1 MASVDTKD
9 YTKSC
14 QESIDFVNIKE
25 LDNLKTVVVVGGG
38 ITGLCTMHY
47 LQKQKKEKNLDI
59 KLILIEKNEYLGGKI
74 HSEYN
79 QGFIMETGADSI
91 VARHKSVMPL
101 VQELG
106 LENDLVYNG
115 TGISYIYTNNT
126 LHAIP
131 ADSVFGIPTSIESL
145 NKSTL
150 VSEKGKKEALKDL
163 ELPNDHFTKDSS
175 IGDFLEYFL
184 GKELVEKQIA
194 PVLSGVY
201 SGDLYK
207 LTMASTLPYLLDY
220 KEQYGSIIKGFGAN
234 REQFQNAADKKFIS
248 FKSGLSKLIDRLE
261 ETLTDVEFV
270 KGVAT
275 TNVVKKDDQ
284 YICSFDRHEDIVADF
299 VVLSTPHAVTSN
311 ILKDKEVDEELN
323 TIHNASIIAIY
334 VGFNIPDQKLPADGT
349 GYIVSKNSDVK
360 CNACTW
366 TSRKWKHT
374 SKSGNLLI
382 RMFYKSS
389 NPIFNE
395 MKDLNKEELTAIA
408 LEDIKKS
415 LKLDGKPAVVNVTKW
430 NDLMPVYG
438 MGHAE
443 TVKTL
448 NEQLEEKYSNV
459 ILAGCSYYGVGIGN
473 CIKNGQDTA
482 DKIIKS
488 I

>member
-1 MASVDTKD
+1 MS
-9 YTKSC
+9 
-14 QESIDFVNIKE
+14 
-25 LDNLKTVVVVGGG
+25 NLKTVVVIGGG

-47 LQKQKKEKNLDI
+47 LQKQKNEKNLDI
-59 KLILIEKNEYLGGKI
+59 QLVLVEKNEFLGGKI
-74 HSEYN
+74 HSAYDS
-79 QGFIMETGADSI
+79 GFTLETGADSI

-106 LENDLVYNG
+106 LEDDLVYNG

-131 ADSVFGIPTSIESL
+131 VDSVFGIPTSIESL
-145 NKSTL
+145 NSSTL
-150 VSEKGKKEALKDL
+150 VSSQGKQEALKDL
-163 ELPNDHFTKDSS
+163 DLPNDHFTKESS

-234 REQFQNAADKKFIS
+234 RKQFQKSADKKFIS
-248 FKSGLSKLIDRLE
+248 FRNGLSQLIDRLE
-261 ETLTDVEFV
+261 ETLTDVEII

-275 TNVVKKDDQ
+275 TNVAKQGDHF
-284 YICSFDRHEDIVADF
+284 ICSFDNHEDITADF

-311 ILKDKEVDEELN
+311 ILEDEAVEKELN
-323 TIHNASIIAIY
+323 TIHNASIITIY
-334 VGFNIPDQKLPADGT
+334 VGFNIPDDNLPADGT
-349 GYIVSKNSDVK
+349 GYIVSENSDVI

-374 SKSGNLLI
+374 SKSGNLLV
-382 RMFYKSS
+382 RMFYKNT
-389 NPIFNE
+389 NPLFNKLQKLSE
-395 MKDLNKEELTAIA
+395 EELTAIA
-408 LEDIKKS
+408 LDDIKKS
-415 LKLDGKPAVVNVTKW
+415 LNVEGEPATVNITKW

-438 MGHAE
+438 MGHADI
-443 TVKTL
+443 VKSL
-448 NEQLEEKYSNV
+448 NQQLEEKYPNL

-473 CIKNGQDTA
+473 CIQNGQDTA
-482 DKIIKS
+482 EKIIKQL
-488 I
+488 

>member
-1 MASVDTKD
+1 M
-9 YTKSC
+9 
-14 QESIDFVNIKE
+14 KE
-25 LDNLKTVVVVGGG
+25 LSNLKTVVVVGGG

-59 KLILIEKNEYLGGKI
+59 RLVLVEKNEFLGGKI
-74 HSEYN
+74 HSEHD

-91 VARHKSVMPL
+91 VARHQSVMPL

-145 NKSTL
+145 NSSTL
-150 VSEKGKKEALKDL
+150 VSPQGKKEALKDL
-163 ELPNDHFTKDSS
+163 ELPNDRFTKDSS
-175 IGDFLEYFL
+175 IGEFLEYFL

-234 REQFQNAADKKFIS
+234 REQFQKSANKKFIS
-248 FKSGLSKLIDRLE
+248 FKNGLSQLIDRLA
-261 ETLTDVEFV
+261 ETLTDVEFI

-275 TNVVKKDDQ
+275 TNIEKQGQQ
-284 YICSFDRHEDIVADF
+284 YICSFDKHEDIVADF
-299 VVLSTPHAVTSN
+299 VVLSTPHAVTSE
-311 ILKDKEVDEELN
+311 ILKDKAIDQDLN
-323 TIHNASIIAIY
+323 TIHNASIIAVY
-334 VGFNIPDQKLPADGT
+334 VGFDIPDENLPADGT
-349 GYIVSKNSDVK
+349 GYIVSENNDVK

-374 SKSGNLLI
+374 SESGNLLI
-382 RMFYKSS
+382 RVFYKSA
-389 NPIFNE
+389 NPLF
-395 MKDLNKEELTAIA
+395 KDLKHLSEEEITAIV
-408 LEDIKKS
+408 LDDIKKS
-415 LKLDGKPAVVNVTKW
+415 LKLNGKPTVVNITKW
-430 NDLMPVYG
+430 NDLMPIYG
-438 MGHAE
+438 MEHA
-443 TVKTL
+443 TMVKSL
-448 NEQLEEKYSNV
+448 NAQLEEKYPNV
-459 ILAGCSYYGVGIGN
+459 LLAGCSYYGVGIGS
-473 CIKNGQDTA
+473 CIQNGQDTA
-482 DKIIKS
+482 QKIAS
-488 I
+488 QLV

>member
-1 MASVDTKD
+1 M
-9 YTKSC
+9 
-14 QESIDFVNIKE
+14 KE
-25 LDNLKTVVVVGGG
+25 LSNLKTVVVVGGG

-59 KLILIEKNEYLGGKI
+59 RLVLVEKNEFLGGKI
-74 HSEYN
+74 HSEHD

-91 VARHKSVMPL
+91 VARHQSVMPL

-145 NKSTL
+145 NSSTL
-150 VSEKGKKEALKDL
+150 VSPQGKKEALKDL
-163 ELPNDHFTKDSS
+163 ELPNDRFTKDSS
-175 IGDFLEYFL
+175 IGEFLEYFL

-234 REQFQNAADKKFIS
+234 REQFQKSANKKFIS
-248 FKSGLSKLIDRLE
+248 FKNGLSQLIDRLA
-261 ETLTDVEFV
+261 ETLTDVEFI

-275 TNVVKKDDQ
+275 TNIEKQGEQ
-284 YICSFDRHEDIVADF
+284 YICSFDKHEDIVADF
-299 VVLSTPHAVTSN
+299 VVLSTPHAVTSE
-311 ILKDKEVDEELN
+311 ILKDKAIDQDLN
-323 TIHNASIIAIY
+323 TIHTASIIAVY
-334 VGFNIPDQKLPADGT
+334 VGFDIPDENLPADGT
-349 GYIVSKNSDVK
+349 GYIVSGNNDVK

-374 SKSGNLLI
+374 SESGNLLI
-382 RMFYKSS
+382 RVFYKSA
-389 NPIFNE
+389 NPLF
-395 MKDLNKEELTAIA
+395 KDLKHLSEEEITAIV
-408 LEDIKKS
+408 LDDIKKS
-415 LKLDGKPAVVNVTKW
+415 LKLNGKPTVVNITKW
-430 NDLMPVYG
+430 NDLMPIYG
-438 MGHAE
+438 MEHA
-443 TVKTL
+443 TMVKSL
-448 NEQLEEKYSNV
+448 NAQLEEKYPNV
-459 ILAGCSYYGVGIGN
+459 LLAGCSYYGVGIGS
-473 CIKNGQDTA
+473 CIQNGQDTA
-482 DKIIKS
+482 QKIAS
-488 I
+488 QLV

>member
-1 MASVDTKD
+1 MASIDMKD
-9 YTKSC
+9 YTKIC
-14 QESIDFVNIKE
+14 QESNNLVNIKE

-47 LQKQKKEKNLDI
+47 LQKQKREKNLDI
-59 KLILIEKNEYLGGKI
+59 KLVLIEKNEYLGGKI
-74 HSEYN
+74 HSEYK
-79 QGFIMETGADSI
+79 QEFIMETGADSI
-91 VARHKSVMPL
+91 VARHKSVLPL
-101 VQELG
+101 VQEIG
-106 LENDLVYNG
+106 LENNLVYNG

-145 NKSTL
+145 NSSTL
-150 VSEKGKKEALKDL
+150 VSAEGKKEALKDL
-163 ELPNDHFTKDSS
+163 DLPNDRFTKDSS
-175 IGDFLEYFL
+175 IGEFLEYFL

-234 REQFQNAADKKFIS
+234 REQFQKSADKKFIS
-248 FKSGLSKLIDRLE
+248 FKNGLSQLIDRLE
-261 ETLTDVEFV
+261 ETLTDVEII
-270 KGVAT
+270 KGLTT
-275 TNVVKKDDQ
+275 TNITKSDEQ
-284 YICSFDRHEDIVADF
+284 YICSFDKHENIIADF
-299 VVLSTPHAVTSN
+299 VVLATPHAVTSK
-311 ILKDKEVDEELN
+311 ILKDKKVDEELN
-323 TIHNASIIAIY
+323 TIRNASIITIY
-334 VGFNIPDQKLPADGT
+334 VGFDIPDEKLPADGT

-374 SKSGNLLI
+374 SKSGNLLV
-382 RMFYKSS
+382 RLFYKSS
-389 NPIFNE
+389 NPIFN
-395 MKDLNKEELTAIA
+395 KLKHLNDEELTAIA

-415 LKLDGKPAVVNVTKW
+415 LKLDSEPAVVNVTKW

-448 NEQLEEKYSNV
+448 NEQLEEKYPNV

-482 DKIIKS
+482 EKIIQS